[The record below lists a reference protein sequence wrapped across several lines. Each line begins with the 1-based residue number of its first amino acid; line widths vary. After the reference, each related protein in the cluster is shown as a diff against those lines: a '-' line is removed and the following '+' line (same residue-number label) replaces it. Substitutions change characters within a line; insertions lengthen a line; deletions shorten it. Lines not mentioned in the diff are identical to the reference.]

1 MIEDIEKG
9 DLCSE
14 EIKILDKNINLYK
27 TTISI
32 KDSIIYQFNQKDS
45 LYKINEFNYQ
55 KIIENNN
62 KQLSLYNKNIKS
74 LKLKS
79 TLLGLGVF
87 VGPIIILMLK

>member
-9 DLCSE
+9 DLCNE